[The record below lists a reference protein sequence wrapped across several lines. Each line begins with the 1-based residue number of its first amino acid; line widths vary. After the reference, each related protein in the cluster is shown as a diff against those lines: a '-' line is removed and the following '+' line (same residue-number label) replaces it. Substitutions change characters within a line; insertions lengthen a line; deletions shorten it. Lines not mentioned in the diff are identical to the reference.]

1 MSQAH
6 DFTEGGLSS
15 AGHRAKDETRRR
27 PLDVVKKHSA
37 LLWSKSTNSLR
48 YDWMELAGSGA
59 PTLEMLLREEA
70 LNGEGKFIGVD
81 REASIIAGCKQ
92 KYGPHAPA
100 VWREGQLSEFANA
113 NHPDMQRVG
122 VLVFDSED
130 GIWRGKWSDLEQVTA
145 FAKLRA
151 AKIGEFALVVNAV
164 APPHRLKPGDME
176 KYRKRLSDECGVA
189 IKPEA
194 LTPYTSKTEQ
204 MVWTMV
210 TFGF

>member
-1 MSQAH
+1 
-6 DFTEGGLSS
+6 
-15 AGHRAKDETRRR
+15 
-27 PLDVVKKHSA
+27 
-37 LLWSKSTNSLR
+37 
-48 YDWMELAGSGA
+48 
-59 PTLEMLLREEA
+59 
-70 LNGEGKFIGVD
+70 
-81 REASIIAGCKQ
+81 
-92 KYGPHAPA
+92 
-100 VWREGQLSEFANA
+100 
-113 NHPDMQRVG
+113 MQRVG

-164 APPHRLKPGDME
+164 APPHRLKPGDMD
-176 KYRKRLSDECGVA
+176 KYRKRLSDECGVE